1 MYSGPIFS
9 ALSFAAY
16 LFAAI
21 YVEADKKK
29 VDQYVKKSKRYL
41 FSLLKSFNHFLKINI
56 FLTK

>member
-1 MYSGPIFS
+1 MYSGPVFA

-29 VDQYVKKSKRYL
+29 VDQYVLKSKQS
-41 FSLLKSFNHFLKINI
+41 FSVFFLNMNNSYFIKQIHF
-56 FLTK
+56 